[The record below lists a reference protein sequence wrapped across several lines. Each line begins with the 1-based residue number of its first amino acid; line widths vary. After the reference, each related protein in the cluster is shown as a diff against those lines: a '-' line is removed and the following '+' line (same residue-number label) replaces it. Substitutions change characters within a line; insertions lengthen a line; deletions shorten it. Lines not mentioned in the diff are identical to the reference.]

1 MHGPHSER
9 KTESSL
15 AAKNPATLGFWLTL
29 VLLCLCQGPS
39 SACAQEKPDRPDR
52 SSTDR
57 VLTLEPGQIVAD
69 VIAKDQKKVYQL
81 SVPSGEFVRV
91 TVRSEE
97 RRVGKECRSQRSA
110 PLCARI
116 MV

>member
-9 KTESSL
+9 KIESSL
-15 AAKNPATLGFWLTL
+15 AEKSAATLGFWLTL
-29 VLLCLCQGPS
+29 VLLCLCQGPA

-52 SSTDR
+52 SSNDR
-57 VLTLEPGQIVAD
+57 VLTLESGQIVAD

-91 TVRSEE
+91 TVEKGNRDLALPL
-97 RRVGKECRSQRSA
+97 RA
-110 PLCARI
+110 PRHALH
-116 MV
+116 